1 MSSAAA
7 NLSSKAK
14 SCIENS
20 PNSSHI
26 GDQTR
31 SDASIPAHLCYAE
44 PPARRVAKPRSM
56 RFARALVKF
65 RMIESRGSGFLLVA
79 NIGSQTEDE
88 SFQKSEQ
95 KDGRDRAAFTASGLE
110 PKGPGPRSHEPKE
123 PDLRTFSLAWTKT
136 FPVEGFRIVELGF
149 RCGLPR

>member
-1 MSSAAA
+1 
-7 NLSSKAK
+7 
-14 SCIENS
+14 
-20 PNSSHI
+20 
-26 GDQTR
+26 
-31 SDASIPAHLCYAE
+31 
-44 PPARRVAKPRSM
+44 
-56 RFARALVKF
+56 
-65 RMIESRGSGFLLVA
+65 MIESRRGFLLVA

-123 PDLRTFSLAWTKT
+123 PDLRTFNSLAWTKT